1 MKFVG
6 GSRNGQDVPFH
17 LETEAMVCKEL
28 TLLEHTQR
36 GGWPH
41 DAPARTPTKIERWVL
56 RWWRW
61 ADGSKT
67 YFMADASTPDVQV
80 EPAARRVLTD
90 CSSEALVRLGPCYAD
105 ALPQPQVHAKR

>member
-1 MKFVG
+1 MRQIRFSVTRLDGPMIFVG

-36 GGWPH
+36 CGYPL
-41 DAPARTPTKIERWVL
+41 DAPAPTPRKMERWVL
-56 RWWRW
+56 RWWHW

-67 YFMADASTPDVQV
+67 YYMAEGGASNVAV
-80 EPAARRVLTD
+80 ESIAGRVLREHRQRGGMT
-90 CSSEALVRLGPCYAD
+90 
-105 ALPQPQVHAKR
+105 